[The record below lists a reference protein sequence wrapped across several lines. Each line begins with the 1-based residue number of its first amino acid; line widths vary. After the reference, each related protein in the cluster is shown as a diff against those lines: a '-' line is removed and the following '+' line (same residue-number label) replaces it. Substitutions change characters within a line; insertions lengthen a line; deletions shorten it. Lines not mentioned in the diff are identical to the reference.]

1 MDMMMKNLKKDM
13 DFQWKIYYET
23 REWRTYMGNIC
34 VRITYKTGRYAPINE
49 NTEDVI
55 SHSEE
60 QAVHDLIAKFLHFN
74 PSYKIEIV
82 KTEIIK

>member
-1 MDMMMKNLKKDM
+1 MQTKQDFHWKNGGN
-13 DFQWKIYYET
+13 
-23 REWRTYMGNIC
+23 YMGNIC
-34 VRITYKTGRYAPINE
+34 VRITYKTGRYAPTSE

-60 QAVHDLIAKFLHFN
+60 QAVHDLVAKFLHFN